1 LNTPGGDVVA
11 ATHIANLMRDQREHK
26 GRAFEVLIEGAA
38 WSAGTIITSAGKP
51 TKMAD
56 NALMFVHDPWTR
68 VTGNARELRKAAEA
82 SDKFRDA
89 IVATYRWKSP
99 LEPEDL
105 VDLMANDTWMDADEA
120 LAKGFIDEKIEGVS
134 AAALFDAAHMPKL
147 ESVPEKYRARVQ
159 ALLRVSDQGAV
170 GSEQEAESSEQGAE
184 SRERE
189 ANGIEL
195 VEDPAVVRAEASEIV
210 KLCAKYGL
218 PEMAA
223 EFFAKGAR
231 LADVEKRF
239 IHADQIRNR
248 CAAAQMAERATRFIA
263 ADMTPEEVSDALTKI
278 KLALDGPEIDNKQP
292 GESGTPSAKE
302 IDFNEIY
309 ALRRK
314 KAAAK

>member
-1 LNTPGGDVVA
+1 
-11 ATHIANLMRDQREHK
+11 MRDQREHK

-99 LEPEDL
+99 LAPEDL

-159 ALLRVSDQGAV
+159 ALLRVSEQGAV
-170 GSEQEAESSEQGAE
+170 GSEQGAVSREQGAE
-184 SRERE
+184 SSEHGAVSREQE
-189 ANGIEL
+189 ANRIEL
-195 VEDPAVVRAEASEIV
+195 ADPSLEVIRAEASEIV

-223 EFFAKGAR
+223 DFFAKGDR

-248 CAAAQMAERATRFIA
+248 CAAAQMPERATRFIA

-278 KLALDGPEIDNKQP
+278 KLATDGPEIDNKQP
-292 GESGTPSAKE
+292 GENRTPSAKE

-314 KAAAK
+314 KAAANKVNPIDF

>member
-1 LNTPGGDVVA
+1 
-11 ATHIANLMRDQREHK
+11 
-26 GRAFEVLIEGAA
+26 
-38 WSAGTIITSAGKP
+38 
-51 TKMAD
+51 MAD

-99 LEPEDL
+99 LAPEDL

-159 ALLRVSDQGAV
+159 ALLRVGDQGAV
-170 GSEQEAESSEQGAE
+170 GSEQEAESSEQEAV
-184 SRERE
+184 SREQG
-189 ANGIEL
+189 ANRIEL
-195 VEDPAVVRAEASEIV
+195 ADPSPEVIRAEASEIV
-210 KLCAKYGL
+210 KLCSKYGL

-223 EFFAKGAR
+223 DFFAKGAR

-263 ADMTPEEVSDALTKI
+263 ARMTPEEVSDALTKI
-278 KLALDGPEIDNKQP
+278 KLAMDGPEIDNKQP
-292 GESGTPSAKE
+292 GENRTPSAKE

-309 ALRRK
+309 ALRRN

>member
-1 LNTPGGDVVA
+1 
-11 ATHIANLMRDQREHK
+11 
-26 GRAFEVLIEGAA
+26 
-38 WSAGTIITSAGKP
+38 
-51 TKMAD
+51 
-56 NALMFVHDPWTR
+56 
-68 VTGNARELRKAAEA
+68 
-82 SDKFRDA
+82 
-89 IVATYRWKSP
+89 
-99 LEPEDL
+99 
-105 VDLMANDTWMDADEA
+105 
-120 LAKGFIDEKIEGVS
+120 
-134 AAALFDAAHMPKL
+134 
-147 ESVPEKYRARVQ
+147 VPEKYRARVQ
-159 ALLRVSDQGAV
+159 ALLRVGDQGAVSSEQGAV
-170 GSEQEAESSEQGAE
+170 GSEQGAVSREQGAN
-184 SRERE
+184 R
-189 ANGIEL
+189 IEL

-223 EFFAKGAR
+223 DFFAKGDR

-278 KLALDGPEIDNKQP
+278 KLATDGPEIDNKQP
-292 GESGTPSAKE
+292 GENRTPSAKE